1 MPEPVISMSIKP
13 AAKTSQEN
21 FAKGIARFTRE
32 DPTFQVHFDPESRES
47 IASGMGELHL
57 DVYSQVRLLVF
68 LVAMVLLWLLF
79 VVAFSLCCC
88 FFYKGAWSGS
98 RNLLFKFWDPLR
110 NFRTGVARHFVF
122 FA

>member
-13 AAKTSQEN
+13 AAKASQDN

-57 DVYSQVRLLVF
+57 DVYAQVRVVLCFGICAHGAACLLH
-68 LVAMVLLWLLF
+68 L
-79 VVAFSLCCC
+79 SIP
-88 FFYKGAWSGS
+88 SGKPGIA
-98 RNLLFKFWDPLR
+98 RKF
-110 NFRTGVARHFVF
+110 NI
-122 FA
+122 